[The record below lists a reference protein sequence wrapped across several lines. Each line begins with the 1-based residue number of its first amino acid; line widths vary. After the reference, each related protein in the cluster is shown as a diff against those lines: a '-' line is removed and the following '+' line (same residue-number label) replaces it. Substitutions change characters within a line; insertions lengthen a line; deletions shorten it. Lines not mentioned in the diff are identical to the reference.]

1 MSIKYTRCKIKK
13 SETKKFRISKME
25 ELMSDES
32 NFLLQRFV
40 DALSDVVYIS
50 RVREYK
56 KCA

>member
-1 MSIKYTRCKIKK
+1 
-13 SETKKFRISKME
+13 
-25 ELMSDES
+25 MSDES